1 MSLIFRLKSK
11 LNPSLL
17 RLVTYL
23 KPHRGKIA
31 MSLVFMIGAGA
42 ASSLI
47 AMLLGKLTDVGF
59 YDQEAWI
66 VVAAP
71 IALIFI
77 SVLHGG
83 SMFMSNYLLGKTSQA
98 VLVKLRG
105 EIFHKILHWPAD
117 TYQKN
122 STGNITSKFIF
133 EANVALSNASKSCI
147 ILVRDSVQ
155 VVALTC
161 VLVWNNWML
170 AIVSFIIAPMIFKLL
185 RYISKRMKMIM
196 ETCQA
201 SFASILER
209 VKEVYEGHRLIK
221 LSDTYALEMDR
232 FKRIN
237 DGVSKMMIDMTK
249 VTSMGTPLTQLIFMS
264 GVALVLA
271 FAMFQISQRVI
282 TMGDFVTF
290 LAALLLLMPPLR
302 NLAGVNSGFVVMAVA
317 AESIFATLDEA
328 DEADEGKVDLTT
340 CKGDFVFEHVSMR
353 YPNTKRDAVHEFN
366 LEVKAGDCIAL
377 VGLSGSGKSTLVH
390 MIPRFWNPTKGR
402 ILLDGIDI
410 RDLKLESLRRHIAI
424 VSQDVMIFD
433 DTIRN
438 NVLYGSPDA
447 TEAEVWKALED
458 ASLADFV
465 RTLPEGLDTVVGEGG
480 SRLSGGQKQRLSIAR
495 AFLRN
500 APILILDEATSALDS
515 ENEMKIKGALV
526 SLMKGRTTFMVAHRF
541 STIEHATKIV
551 AMADGVVKEMGT
563 RAELLEQNGLFA
575 ELLRLQSLEKREGKT
590 ENNNEGKTDGGS
602 WHEVD
607 GESGS

>member
-1 MSLIFRLKSK
+1 MSLITRLKSK

-31 MSLVFMIGAGA
+31 MSIVFMIGAGA

-105 EIFHKILHWPAD
+105 EIFHKILRWPAA

-170 AIVSFIIAPMIFKLL
+170 AIVSLIIAPMIFKLL
-185 RYISKRMKMIM
+185 RYISKRMKTIM

-201 SFASILER
+201 SFASVLER
-209 VKEVYEGHRLIK
+209 VKEVYEGHRLVK

-271 FAMFQISQRVI
+271 FAMFQISQGVI

-302 NLAGVNSGFVVMAVA
+302 NLAGVNSGFVMMAVA

-328 DEADEGKVDLTT
+328 DETDEGKVDLTT

-377 VGLSGSGKSTLVH
+377 VGLSGSGKSALVH

-410 RDLKLESLRRHIAI
+410 RDLSLESLRRHIAI
-424 VSQDVMIFD
+424 VSQDVMLFD

-465 RTLPEGLDTVVGEGG
+465 RTLPEGLDTLVGEGG

-500 APILILDEATSALDS
+500 TPILILDEATSALDS

-551 AMADGVVKEMGT
+551 AMADGVVKEMGA

-575 ELLRLQSLEKREGKT
+575 ELLRLQSLEKREEKT
-590 ENNNEGKTDGGS
+590 ENNNEGKTDGG
-602 WHEVD
+602 ELA
-607 GESGS
+607 

>member
-1 MSLIFRLKSK
+1 MSLITRLKSK

-31 MSLVFMIGAGA
+31 MSIVFMIGAGA

-105 EIFHKILHWPAD
+105 EIFHKILRWPAA

-170 AIVSFIIAPMIFKLL
+170 AIVSLIIAPMIFKLL
-185 RYISKRMKMIM
+185 RYISKRMKTIM

-201 SFASILER
+201 SFASVLER
-209 VKEVYEGHRLIK
+209 VKEVYEGHRLVK

-271 FAMFQISQRVI
+271 FAMFQISQGVI

-302 NLAGVNSGFVVMAVA
+302 NLAGVNSGFVMMAVA

-328 DEADEGKVDLTT
+328 DETDEGKVDLTT

-410 RDLKLESLRRHIAI
+410 RDLSLESLRRHIAI
-424 VSQDVMIFD
+424 VSQDVMLFD

-465 RTLPEGLDTVVGEGG
+465 RTLPEGLDTLVGEGG

-500 APILILDEATSALDS
+500 TPILILDEATSALDS

-575 ELLRLQSLEKREGKT
+575 ELLRLQSLEKREEKT
-590 ENNNEGKTDGGS
+590 ENNNEGKTDGG
-602 WHEVD
+602 ELA
-607 GESGS
+607 

>member
-1 MSLIFRLKSK
+1 MSLITRLKSK

-31 MSLVFMIGAGA
+31 MSIVFMIGAGA

-66 VVAAP
+66 VVAGP

-105 EIFHKILHWPAD
+105 EIFHKILRWPAA

-170 AIVSFIIAPMIFKLL
+170 AIVSLIIAPMIFKLL
-185 RYISKRMKMIM
+185 RYISKRMKTIM

-201 SFASILER
+201 SFASVLER
-209 VKEVYEGHRLIK
+209 VKEVYEGHRLVK

-271 FAMFQISQRVI
+271 FAMFQISQGVI

-302 NLAGVNSGFVVMAVA
+302 NLAGVNSGFVMMAVA

-328 DEADEGKVDLTT
+328 DETDEGKVDLTT

-410 RDLKLESLRRHIAI
+410 RDLSLESLRRHIAI
-424 VSQDVMIFD
+424 VSQDVMLFD

-465 RTLPEGLDTVVGEGG
+465 RTLPEGLDTLVGEGG

-500 APILILDEATSALDS
+500 TPILILDEATSALDS

-551 AMADGVVKEMGT
+551 AMADGVVKEMGA

-575 ELLRLQSLEKREGKT
+575 ELLRLQSLEKREEKT
-590 ENNNEGKTDGGS
+590 ENNNEGKTDGG
-602 WHEVD
+602 ELA
-607 GESGS
+607 

>member
-1 MSLIFRLKSK
+1 MSLITRLKSK

-31 MSLVFMIGAGA
+31 MSIVFMIGAGA

-105 EIFHKILHWPAD
+105 EIFHKILRWPAA

-170 AIVSFIIAPMIFKLL
+170 AIVSLIIAPMIFKLL
-185 RYISKRMKMIM
+185 RYISKRMKTIM

-201 SFASILER
+201 SFASVLER
-209 VKEVYEGHRLIK
+209 VKEVYEGHRLVK

-271 FAMFQISQRVI
+271 FAMFQISQGVI
-282 TMGDFVTF
+282 TMGDFMTF

-302 NLAGVNSGFVVMAVA
+302 NLAGVNSGFVMMAVV

-328 DEADEGKVDLTT
+328 DETDEGKVDLTT

-410 RDLKLESLRRHIAI
+410 RDLSLESLRRHIAI
-424 VSQDVMIFD
+424 VSQDVMLFD

-465 RTLPEGLDTVVGEGG
+465 RTLPEGLDTLVGEGG

-500 APILILDEATSALDS
+500 TPILILDEATSALDS

-551 AMADGVVKEMGT
+551 AMADGVVKEMGA

-575 ELLRLQSLEKREGKT
+575 ELLRLQSLEKREEKT
-590 ENNNEGKTDGGS
+590 ENNNEGKTDGG
-602 WHEVD
+602 ELA
-607 GESGS
+607 

>member
-1 MSLIFRLKSK
+1 MSLITRLKSK

-31 MSLVFMIGAGA
+31 MSIVFMIGAGA

-105 EIFHKILHWPAD
+105 EIFHKILRWPAA

-170 AIVSFIIAPMIFKLL
+170 AIVSLIIAPMIFKLL
-185 RYISKRMKMIM
+185 RYISKRMKTIM

-201 SFASILER
+201 SFASVLER
-209 VKEVYEGHRLIK
+209 VKEVYEGHRLVK

-271 FAMFQISQRVI
+271 FAMFQISQGVI

-302 NLAGVNSGFVVMAVA
+302 NLAGVNSGFVMMAVA
-317 AESIFATLDEA
+317 AESIFAMLDEA
-328 DEADEGKVDLTT
+328 DETDEGKVDLTT

-410 RDLKLESLRRHIAI
+410 RDLRLESLRRHIAI
-424 VSQDVMIFD
+424 VSQDVMLFD

-500 APILILDEATSALDS
+500 TPILILDEATSALDS

-590 ENNNEGKTDGGS
+590 ENNDEGKTDGG
-602 WHEVD
+602 ELA
-607 GESGS
+607 

>member
-1 MSLIFRLKSK
+1 MSLITRLKSK

-31 MSLVFMIGAGA
+31 MSIVFMIGAGA

-105 EIFHKILHWPAD
+105 EIFHKILRWPAA

-170 AIVSFIIAPMIFKLL
+170 AIVSLIIAPMIFKLL
-185 RYISKRMKMIM
+185 RYISKRMKTIM
-196 ETCQA
+196 ETCQV
-201 SFASILER
+201 SFASVLER
-209 VKEVYEGHRLIK
+209 VKEVYEGHRLVK

-271 FAMFQISQRVI
+271 FAMFQISQGVI

-302 NLAGVNSGFVVMAVA
+302 NLAGVNSGFVMMAVA

-328 DEADEGKVDLTT
+328 DETDEGKVDLTT

-410 RDLKLESLRRHIAI
+410 RDLSLESLRRHIAI
-424 VSQDVMIFD
+424 VSQDVMLFD

-465 RTLPEGLDTVVGEGG
+465 RTLPEGLDTLVGEGG

-500 APILILDEATSALDS
+500 TPILILDEATSALDS

-551 AMADGVVKEMGT
+551 AMADGVVKEMGA

-575 ELLRLQSLEKREGKT
+575 ELLRLQSLEKREEKT
-590 ENNNEGKTDGGS
+590 ENNNEGKTDGG
-602 WHEVD
+602 ELA
-607 GESGS
+607 

>member
-1 MSLIFRLKSK
+1 MSLITRLKSK

-31 MSLVFMIGAGA
+31 MSIVFMIGAGA

-105 EIFHKILHWPAD
+105 EIFHKILRWPAA

-170 AIVSFIIAPMIFKLL
+170 AIVSLIIAPMIFKLL
-185 RYISKRMKMIM
+185 RYISKRMKTIM

-201 SFASILER
+201 SFASVLER
-209 VKEVYEGHRLIK
+209 VKEVYEGHRLVK

-271 FAMFQISQRVI
+271 FAMFQISQGVI
-282 TMGDFVTF
+282 TMGNFVTF

-302 NLAGVNSGFVVMAVA
+302 NLAGVNSGFVMMAVA

-328 DEADEGKVDLTT
+328 DETDEGKVDLTT

-465 RTLPEGLDTVVGEGG
+465 RTLPEGLDTLVGEGG

-551 AMADGVVKEMGT
+551 AMADGVVKEMGA

-575 ELLRLQSLEKREGKT
+575 ELLRLQSLEKREEKT
-590 ENNNEGKTDGGS
+590 ENNNEGKTDGG
-602 WHEVD
+602 ELA
-607 GESGS
+607 

>member
-465 RTLPEGLDTVVGEGG
+465 RTLPEGLDTVGGEGG

-563 RAELLEQNGLFA
+563 HAELLEQNGLFA

-590 ENNNEGKTDGGS
+590 ENNNEGKTDGG
-602 WHEVD
+602 ELA
-607 GESGS
+607 

>member
-1 MSLIFRLKSK
+1 MLDPCMSLITRLKSK

-31 MSLVFMIGAGA
+31 MSIVFMIGAGA

-105 EIFHKILHWPAD
+105 EIFHKILRWPAA

-170 AIVSFIIAPMIFKLL
+170 AIVSLIIAPMIFKLL
-185 RYISKRMKMIM
+185 RYISKRMKTIM

-201 SFASILER
+201 SFASVLER
-209 VKEVYEGHRLIK
+209 VKEVYEGHRLVK

-271 FAMFQISQRVI
+271 FAMFQISQGVI
-282 TMGDFVTF
+282 TMGNFVTF

-302 NLAGVNSGFVVMAVA
+302 NLAGVNSGFVMMAVA

-328 DEADEGKVDLTT
+328 DETDEGKVDLTT

-590 ENNNEGKTDGGS
+590 ENNNEGKTDGG
-602 WHEVD
+602 ELA
-607 GESGS
+607 

>member
-1 MSLIFRLKSK
+1 MSLITRLKSK

-31 MSLVFMIGAGA
+31 MSIVFMIGAGA

-105 EIFHKILHWPAD
+105 EIFHKILRWPAA

-170 AIVSFIIAPMIFKLL
+170 AIVSLIIAPMIFKLL
-185 RYISKRMKMIM
+185 RYISKRMKTIM

-201 SFASILER
+201 SFASVLER
-209 VKEVYEGHRLIK
+209 VKEVYEGHRLVK

-271 FAMFQISQRVI
+271 FAMFQISQGVI

-302 NLAGVNSGFVVMAVA
+302 NLAGVNSGFVMMAVA

-328 DEADEGKVDLTT
+328 DETDEGKVDLPT

-410 RDLKLESLRRHIAI
+410 RDLSLESLRRHIAI
-424 VSQDVMIFD
+424 VSQDVMLFD

-465 RTLPEGLDTVVGEGG
+465 RTLPEGLDTLVGEGG

-500 APILILDEATSALDS
+500 TPILILDEATSALDS

-551 AMADGVVKEMGT
+551 AMADGVVKEMGA

-575 ELLRLQSLEKREGKT
+575 ELLRLQSLEKREEKT
-590 ENNNEGKTDGGS
+590 ENNNEGKTDGG
-602 WHEVD
+602 ELA
-607 GESGS
+607 

>member
-1 MSLIFRLKSK
+1 MSLITRLKSK

-31 MSLVFMIGAGA
+31 MSIVFMIGAGA

-105 EIFHKILHWPAD
+105 EIFHKILRWPAA

-170 AIVSFIIAPMIFKLL
+170 AIVSLIIAPMIFKLL
-185 RYISKRMKMIM
+185 RYISKRMKTIM

-201 SFASILER
+201 SFASVLER
-209 VKEVYEGHRLIK
+209 VKEVYEGHRLVK

-271 FAMFQISQRVI
+271 FAMFQISQGVI

-302 NLAGVNSGFVVMAVA
+302 NLAGVNSGFVMMAVA

-328 DEADEGKVDLTT
+328 DETDEGKVDLTT
-340 CKGDFVFEHVSMR
+340 CKGDFVFEHVAMR

-590 ENNNEGKTDGGS
+590 ENNNEGKTDGG
-602 WHEVD
+602 ELA
-607 GESGS
+607 

>member
-1 MSLIFRLKSK
+1 MSLITRLKSK

-31 MSLVFMIGAGA
+31 MSIVFMIGAGA

-105 EIFHKILHWPAD
+105 EIFHKILRWPAA

-170 AIVSFIIAPMIFKLL
+170 AIVSLIIAPMIFKLL
-185 RYISKRMKMIM
+185 RYISKRMKTIM

-201 SFASILER
+201 SFASVLER
-209 VKEVYEGHRLIK
+209 VKEVYEGHRLVK

-271 FAMFQISQRVI
+271 FAMFQISQGVI

-302 NLAGVNSGFVVMAVA
+302 NLAGVNSGFVMMAVA

-328 DEADEGKVDLTT
+328 DETDEGKVDLTT

-410 RDLKLESLRRHIAI
+410 RDLSLESLRRHIAI
-424 VSQDVMIFD
+424 VSQDVMLFD

-465 RTLPEGLDTVVGEGG
+465 RTLPEGLDTLVGEGG

-500 APILILDEATSALDS
+500 TPILILDEATSALDS
-515 ENEMKIKGALV
+515 ENEIKGALV

-551 AMADGVVKEMGT
+551 AMADGVVKEMGA

-575 ELLRLQSLEKREGKT
+575 ELLRLQSLEKREEKT
-590 ENNNEGKTDGGS
+590 ENNNEGKTDGG
-602 WHEVD
+602 ELA
-607 GESGS
+607 

>member
-465 RTLPEGLDTVVGEGG
+465 RTLPEGPDTVVGEGG

-590 ENNNEGKTDGGS
+590 ENNNEGKTDGG
-602 WHEVD
+602 ELA
-607 GESGS
+607 

>member
-1 MSLIFRLKSK
+1 MSLITRLKSK

-31 MSLVFMIGAGA
+31 MSIVFMIGAGA

-105 EIFHKILHWPAD
+105 EIFHKILRWPAA

-170 AIVSFIIAPMIFKLL
+170 AIVSLIIAPMIFKLL
-185 RYISKRMKMIM
+185 RYISKRMKTIM

-201 SFASILER
+201 SFASVLER
-209 VKEVYEGHRLIK
+209 VKEVYEGHRLVK

-271 FAMFQISQRVI
+271 FAMFQSSQGVI

-302 NLAGVNSGFVVMAVA
+302 NLAGVNSGFVMMAVA

-328 DEADEGKVDLTT
+328 DETDEGKVDLTT

-410 RDLKLESLRRHIAI
+410 RDLSLESLRRHIAI
-424 VSQDVMIFD
+424 VSQDVMLFD

-465 RTLPEGLDTVVGEGG
+465 RTLPEGLDTLVGEGG

-500 APILILDEATSALDS
+500 TPILILDEATSALDS

-551 AMADGVVKEMGT
+551 AMADGVVKEMGA

-575 ELLRLQSLEKREGKT
+575 ELLRLQSLEKREEKT
-590 ENNNEGKTDGGS
+590 ENNNEGKTDGG
-602 WHEVD
+602 ELA
-607 GESGS
+607 

>member
-1 MSLIFRLKSK
+1 MSLISRLKSK

-66 VVAAP
+66 VVVAP

-105 EIFHKILHWPAD
+105 EIFHKILLWPAD

-201 SFASILER
+201 SFASVLER

-271 FAMFQISQRVI
+271 FAMFQISQGVI

-575 ELLRLQSLEKREGKT
+575 ELLRLQSLEKREEKT
-590 ENNNEGKTDGGS
+590 ENNNESKTDGGE
-602 WHEVD
+602 HA
-607 GESGS
+607 

>member
-1 MSLIFRLKSK
+1 MSLITRLKSK

-31 MSLVFMIGAGA
+31 MSIVFMIGAGA

-105 EIFHKILHWPAD
+105 EIFHKILRWPAA

-170 AIVSFIIAPMIFKLL
+170 AIVSLIIAPMIFKLF
-185 RYISKRMKMIM
+185 RYISKRMKTIM

-201 SFASILER
+201 SFASVLER
-209 VKEVYEGHRLIK
+209 VKEVYEGHRLVK

-271 FAMFQISQRVI
+271 FAMFQISQGVI

-302 NLAGVNSGFVVMAVA
+302 NLAGVNSGFVMMAVA

-328 DEADEGKVDLTT
+328 DETDEGKVDLTT

-410 RDLKLESLRRHIAI
+410 RDLSLESLRRHIAI
-424 VSQDVMIFD
+424 VSQDVMLFD

-465 RTLPEGLDTVVGEGG
+465 RTLPEGLDTLVGEGG

-500 APILILDEATSALDS
+500 TPILILDEATSALDS

-551 AMADGVVKEMGT
+551 AMADGVVKEMGA

-575 ELLRLQSLEKREGKT
+575 ELLRLQSLEKREEKT
-590 ENNNEGKTDGGS
+590 ENNNEGKTDGG
-602 WHEVD
+602 ELA
-607 GESGS
+607 

>member
-1 MSLIFRLKSK
+1 MSLITRLKSK

-31 MSLVFMIGAGA
+31 MSIVFMIGAGA

-105 EIFHKILHWPAD
+105 EIFHKILRWPAA

-170 AIVSFIIAPMIFKLL
+170 AIVSLIIVPMIFKLL
-185 RYISKRMKMIM
+185 RYISKRMKTIM

-201 SFASILER
+201 SFASVLER
-209 VKEVYEGHRLIK
+209 VKEVYEGHRLVK

-271 FAMFQISQRVI
+271 FAMFQISQGVI

-302 NLAGVNSGFVVMAVA
+302 NLAGVNSGFVMMAVA
-317 AESIFATLDEA
+317 AESIFAMLDEA
-328 DEADEGKVDLTT
+328 DETDEGKVDLTT

-410 RDLKLESLRRHIAI
+410 RDLRLESLRRHIAI
-424 VSQDVMIFD
+424 VSQDVMLFD

-465 RTLPEGLDTVVGEGG
+465 RTLPEGLDTLVGEGG

-500 APILILDEATSALDS
+500 TPILILDEATSALDS
-515 ENEMKIKGALV
+515 ENKMKIKGALV

-563 RAELLEQNGLFA
+563 HAELLEQNGLFA
-575 ELLRLQSLEKREGKT
+575 ELLRLQSLEKREDKT
-590 ENNNEGKTDGGS
+590 ENNNKGKTDGG
-602 WHEVD
+602 ELA
-607 GESGS
+607 

>member
-1 MSLIFRLKSK
+1 MSLITRLKSK

-31 MSLVFMIGAGA
+31 MSIVFMIGAGA

-105 EIFHKILHWPAD
+105 EIFHKILRWPAA

-170 AIVSFIIAPMIFKLL
+170 AIVSLIIAPMIFKLL
-185 RYISKRMKMIM
+185 RYISKRMKTIM

-201 SFASILER
+201 SFASVLER
-209 VKEVYEGHRLIK
+209 VKEVYEGHRLVK

-271 FAMFQISQRVI
+271 FAMFQISQGVI

-302 NLAGVNSGFVVMAVA
+302 NLAGVNSGFVMMAVA

-328 DEADEGKVDLTT
+328 DETDEGKVDLTT

-410 RDLKLESLRRHIAI
+410 RDLSLESLRRHIAI
-424 VSQDVMIFD
+424 VSQDVMLFD

-465 RTLPEGLDTVVGEGG
+465 RTLPEGLDTLVGEGG

-500 APILILDEATSALDS
+500 TPILILDEATSALDS

-551 AMADGVVKEMGT
+551 AMADGVVKEMGA

-575 ELLRLQSLEKREGKT
+575 ELLRLQSLEKREEKT
-590 ENNNEGKTDGGS
+590 ENNNEGKTDGG
-602 WHEVD
+602 ELA
-607 GESGS
+607 

>member
-1 MSLIFRLKSK
+1 MSLITRLKSK

-17 RLVTYL
+17 RLMTYL

-31 MSLVFMIGAGA
+31 MSIVFMIGAGA

-105 EIFHKILHWPAD
+105 EIFHKILRWPAA

-170 AIVSFIIAPMIFKLL
+170 AIVSLIIAPMIFKLL
-185 RYISKRMKMIM
+185 RYISKRMKTIM

-201 SFASILER
+201 SFASVLER
-209 VKEVYEGHRLIK
+209 VKEVYEGHRLVK

-271 FAMFQISQRVI
+271 FAMFQISQGVI

-302 NLAGVNSGFVVMAVA
+302 NLAGVNSGFVMMAVA

-328 DEADEGKVDLTT
+328 DETDEGKVDLTT

-410 RDLKLESLRRHIAI
+410 RDLSLESLRRHIAI
-424 VSQDVMIFD
+424 VSQDVMLFD

-465 RTLPEGLDTVVGEGG
+465 RTLPEGLDTLVGEGG

-500 APILILDEATSALDS
+500 TPILILDEATSALDS
-515 ENEMKIKGALV
+515 ENEMKVKGALV

-551 AMADGVVKEMGT
+551 AMADGVVKEMGA

-575 ELLRLQSLEKREGKT
+575 ELLRLQSLEKREEKT
-590 ENNNEGKTDGGS
+590 ENNNEGKTDGG
-602 WHEVD
+602 ELA
-607 GESGS
+607 

>member
-1 MSLIFRLKSK
+1 MSLITRLKSK

-31 MSLVFMIGAGA
+31 MSIVFMIGAGA

-105 EIFHKILHWPAD
+105 EIFHKILRWPAA

-170 AIVSFIIAPMIFKLL
+170 AIVSLIIAPMIFKLL
-185 RYISKRMKMIM
+185 RYISKRMKTIM

-201 SFASILER
+201 SFASVLER
-209 VKEVYEGHRLIK
+209 VKEVYEGHRLVK

-271 FAMFQISQRVI
+271 FAMFQISQGVI

-302 NLAGVNSGFVVMAVA
+302 NLAGVNSGFVMMAVA

-328 DEADEGKVDLTT
+328 DETDEGKVDLTT

-465 RTLPEGLDTVVGEGG
+465 RTLPEGLDTLVGEGG

-590 ENNNEGKTDGGS
+590 ENNNEGKTDGG
-602 WHEVD
+602 ELA
-607 GESGS
+607 

>member
-1 MSLIFRLKSK
+1 MSLITRLKSK

-31 MSLVFMIGAGA
+31 MSIVFMIGAGA

-105 EIFHKILHWPAD
+105 EIFHKILRWPAA

-170 AIVSFIIAPMIFKLL
+170 AIVSLIIAPMIFKLL
-185 RYISKRMKMIM
+185 RYISKRMKTIM

-201 SFASILER
+201 SFASVLER
-209 VKEVYEGHRLIK
+209 VKEVYEGHRLVK

-271 FAMFQISQRVI
+271 FVMFQISQGVI

-302 NLAGVNSGFVVMAVA
+302 NLAGVNSGFVMMAVA

-328 DEADEGKVDLTT
+328 DETDEGKVDLTT

-410 RDLKLESLRRHIAI
+410 RDLSLESLRRHIAI
-424 VSQDVMIFD
+424 VSQDVMLFD

-465 RTLPEGLDTVVGEGG
+465 RTLPEGLDTLVGEGG

-500 APILILDEATSALDS
+500 TPILILDEATSALDS

-551 AMADGVVKEMGT
+551 AMADGVVKEMGA
-563 RAELLEQNGLFA
+563 RAKLLEQNGLFA
-575 ELLRLQSLEKREGKT
+575 ELLRLQSLEKREEKT
-590 ENNNEGKTDGGS
+590 ENNNEGKTDGG
-602 WHEVD
+602 ELA
-607 GESGS
+607 

>member
-1 MSLIFRLKSK
+1 MSLITRLKSK

-31 MSLVFMIGAGA
+31 MSIVFMIGAGA

-105 EIFHKILHWPAD
+105 EIFHKILRWPAA

-170 AIVSFIIAPMIFKLL
+170 AIVSLIIAPMIFKLL
-185 RYISKRMKMIM
+185 RYISKRMKTIM

-201 SFASILER
+201 SFASVLER
-209 VKEVYEGHRLIK
+209 VKEVYEGHRLVK

-271 FAMFQISQRVI
+271 FAMFQISQGVI

-302 NLAGVNSGFVVMAVA
+302 NLAGVNSGFVMMAVA
-317 AESIFATLDEA
+317 AESIFAMLDEA
-328 DEADEGKVDLTT
+328 DETDEGKVDLTT

-410 RDLKLESLRRHIAI
+410 RDLSLESLRRHIAI
-424 VSQDVMIFD
+424 VSQDVMLFD

-590 ENNNEGKTDGGS
+590 ENNDEGKTDGG
-602 WHEVD
+602 ELA
-607 GESGS
+607 

>member
-1 MSLIFRLKSK
+1 MSLITRLKSK

-31 MSLVFMIGAGA
+31 MSIVFMIGAGA

-105 EIFHKILHWPAD
+105 EIFHKILRWPAA

-170 AIVSFIIAPMIFKLL
+170 AIVSLIIAPMIFKLL
-185 RYISKRMKMIM
+185 RYISKRMKTIM

-201 SFASILER
+201 SFASVLER
-209 VKEVYEGHRLIK
+209 VKEVYEGHRLVK

-271 FAMFQISQRVI
+271 FAMFQISQGGI

-302 NLAGVNSGFVVMAVA
+302 NLAGVNSGFVMMAVA

-328 DEADEGKVDLTT
+328 DETDEGKVDLTT

-590 ENNNEGKTDGGS
+590 ENNNEGKTDGG
-602 WHEVD
+602 ELA
-607 GESGS
+607 

>member
-1 MSLIFRLKSK
+1 MSLITRLKSK

-31 MSLVFMIGAGA
+31 MSIVFMIGAGA

-47 AMLLGKLTDVGF
+47 AMLLGKFTDVGF

-105 EIFHKILHWPAD
+105 EIFHKILRWPAA

-170 AIVSFIIAPMIFKLL
+170 AIVSLIIAPMIFKLL
-185 RYISKRMKMIM
+185 RYISKRMKTIM

-201 SFASILER
+201 SFASVLER
-209 VKEVYEGHRLIK
+209 VKEVYEGHRLVK

-271 FAMFQISQRVI
+271 FAMFQISQGVI

-302 NLAGVNSGFVVMAVA
+302 NLAGVNSGFVMMAVA

-328 DEADEGKVDLTT
+328 DETDEGKVDLTT

-410 RDLKLESLRRHIAI
+410 RDLSLESLRRHIAI
-424 VSQDVMIFD
+424 VSQDVMLFD

-465 RTLPEGLDTVVGEGG
+465 RTLPEGLDTLVGEGG

-500 APILILDEATSALDS
+500 TPILILDEATSALDS

-551 AMADGVVKEMGT
+551 AMADGVVKEMGA

-575 ELLRLQSLEKREGKT
+575 ELLRLQSLEKREEKT
-590 ENNNEGKTDGGS
+590 ENNNEGKTDGG
-602 WHEVD
+602 ELA
-607 GESGS
+607 

>member
-1 MSLIFRLKSK
+1 MSLITRLKSK

-31 MSLVFMIGAGA
+31 MSIVFMIGAGA

-105 EIFHKILHWPAD
+105 EIFHKILRWPAA

-170 AIVSFIIAPMIFKLL
+170 AIVSLIIAPMIFKLL
-185 RYISKRMKMIM
+185 RYISKRMKTIM

-201 SFASILER
+201 SFASVLER
-209 VKEVYEGHRLIK
+209 VKEVYEGHRLVK

-271 FAMFQISQRVI
+271 FAMFQISQGVI
-282 TMGDFVTF
+282 TMGNFVTF

-302 NLAGVNSGFVVMAVA
+302 NLAGVNSGFVMMAVA

-328 DEADEGKVDLTT
+328 DETDEGKVDLTT

-480 SRLSGGQKQRLSIAR
+480 SRLSVGQKQRLSIAR

-590 ENNNEGKTDGGS
+590 ENNNEGKTDGG
-602 WHEVD
+602 ELA
-607 GESGS
+607 